1 MAIIYTYPV
10 ATPVLDDL
18 LLISDSNDGKKTKN
32 ITITSLKS
40 LINTQYT
47 LTSDQNGADVDV
59 KLNDNAGSVV
69 STVKLVKGSNVTLSN
84 SGSNITIS
92 STGGGGGGGSVDSV
106 TTTDGTFINL
116 TPNGA
121 ATGAVTVT
129 ADLSATGTTDSTTF
143 LRGDNT
149 WNVPPDTIYSLPLAA
164 NGTRGGLQIGYTQ
177 NAKNY
182 PLELSSEKGFVNV
195 PWTDTTYSDFVGATS
210 TTDGSNGLVPQ
221 PEAGDYQNFLRGDGT
236 WAAASGGSVTSVS
249 TNGGLDPGAPLSA
262 ALSLSISNPTTT
274 PNLVFGWEGA
284 STQYV
289 SGEGALV
296 TFPTVDNITSFTA
309 TQTSGNNT
317 DPNLTINDGTNFD
330 LQVKGSGGTTV
341 TRDSSGGFI
350 TIASTAPT
358 STPPAG
364 ASSQVQYNGGGT
376 PNVFAANNAFS
387 YNGAGL
393 VNVGDQG
400 NTAGRVDIAGAS
412 TSNGELRL
420 YCGAASGSSHSFNL
434 IGPDHSGATT
444 YSVKVPN
451 GSPGAINKILKVGT
465 YASGSPSLATLEW
478 VDLPTGTM
486 SSWTSKADSGT
497 DVTILNGYNFD
508 VAGGT
513 GINTVLTNPGAGS
526 VATVNLDNTTVTAG
540 SYTNTDI
547 TVDAQGRITAASNGT
562 AGGSAV
568 GSAGDVQYRGA
579 AAGSF
584 NASSENNFSV
594 SSSNALLKIGGSATT
609 INGTVQLH
617 GASVGENS
625 IAGNINF
632 VNPSGS
638 NIVSLQCF
646 SSSTSY
652 AITLPSASPGT
663 NNRILESNSSG
674 ALQWIDTPSG
684 GGGGGFPTSVT
695 TTIAN
700 PLVAGVLYLVASG
713 GSTLCNLPNGSS
725 GDVIGV
731 KWKSS
736 SFSTDSLQVRTQ
748 TGKKIDGTVRDTTG
762 LPLASVNNY
771 YEFVCDGTDWYI
783 K

>member
-149 WNVPPDTIYSLPLAA
+149 WAIPPDTIYSLPLAA
-164 NGTRGGLQIGYTQ
+164 NGTRGGLQIGYAQ

-195 PWTDTTYSDFVGATS
+195 PWTDTTYSVFSYNSGTPASSTS
-210 TTDGSNGLVPQ
+210 GLVPA
-221 PEAGDYQNFLRGDGT
+221 PTTSGDNAKFLRGDAT
-236 WAAASGGSVTSVS
+236 WQTISSSGGSVTEVS
-249 TNGGLDPGAPLSA
+249 STVGGTALDVNVT
-262 ALSLSISNPTTT
+262 NPTTT
-274 PNLVFGWEGA
+274 PALGFTWAGA

-289 SGEGALV
+289 TGEGNLT

-309 TQTSGNNT
+309 TQTSGT
-317 DPNLTINDGTNFD
+317 DADPNLTIADGTNWN

-341 TRDSSGGFI
+341 TRDSGGGFI

-387 YNGAGL
+387 YNGTGL
-393 VNVGDQG
+393 VSVGNQS
-400 NTAGRVDIAGAS
+400 NTAGRLDIAGADS
-412 TSNGELRL
+412 TNGELRL
-420 YCGAASGSSHSFNL
+420 YCGASSGSSHSFNL

-486 SSWTSKADSGT
+486 STWTSRADSGS
-497 DVTILNGYNFD
+497 DVAITNGFTFD

-513 GINTVLTNPGAGS
+513 GISTVLTNPGAGS
-526 VATVNLDNTTVTAG
+526 IATVNLDNTAVTAN
-540 SYTNTDI
+540 SYTNADI

-684 GGGGGFPTSVT
+684 GGGGFPTSVT

-713 GSTLCNLPNGSS
+713 GSTVCNLPNGSS

-748 TGKKIDGTVRDTTG
+748 TGKKIDGTVRDSTG

>member
-149 WNVPPDTIYSLPLAA
+149 WNVPPDTIYSLPTATSSILGGIKLFSNTEQTVVA
-164 NGTRGGLQIGYTQ
+164 NTVSSTASRTYGLQL
-177 NAKNY
+177 N
-182 PLELSSEKGFVNV
+182 SSDQAVVNV
-195 PWTDTTYSDFVGATS
+195 PWLNTTYSDFVGATS
-210 TTDGSNGLVPQ
+210 TTDGTNGLAPQ

-236 WAAASGGSVTSVS
+236 WAATSGGSVTSVS
-249 TNGGLDPGAPLSA
+249 TNGGLDPGSPLNA

-309 TQTSGNNT
+309 TQSSGTDT
-317 DPNLTINDGTNFD
+317 DPNLTIDDGTTFD
-330 LQVKGSGGTTV
+330 LQIKGSGGTSV
-341 TRDSSGGFI
+341 TRDSGGGFI
-350 TIASTAPT
+350 TITSTAPT

-376 PNVFAANNAFS
+376 PNVFAANSAFS
-387 YNGAGL
+387 YNGAGR
-393 VNVGDQG
+393 VSVGSQG
-400 NTAGRVDIAGAS
+400 VTAGRVDIAGADS
-412 TSNGELRL
+412 TNGELRL
-420 YCGAASGSSHSFNL
+420 YCGASAGSSHSFNL

-465 YASGSPSLATLEW
+465 YVSGSPSLATLEW

-486 SSWTSKADSGT
+486 SSWTSKADSGS
-497 DVTILNGYNFD
+497 DVTILNGYALD

-526 VATVNLDNTTVTAG
+526 VATVNLDNTAVTAG
-540 SYTNTDI
+540 SYTNADI
-547 TVDAQGRITAASNGT
+547 TVDAQGRITTASNGT
-562 AGGSAV
+562 GGS
-568 GSAGDVQYRGA
+568 
-579 AAGSF
+579 
-584 NASSENNFSV
+584 
-594 SSSNALLKIGGSATT
+594 
-609 INGTVQLH
+609 
-617 GASVGENS
+617 
-625 IAGNINF
+625 
-632 VNPSGS
+632 
-638 NIVSLQCF
+638 
-646 SSSTSY
+646 
-652 AITLPSASPGT
+652 
-663 NNRILESNSSG
+663 
-674 ALQWIDTPSG
+674 
-684 GGGGGFPTSVT
+684 GGFPTSVT

-713 GSTLCNLPNGSS
+713 GSTVCNLPNGSS

-748 TGKKIDGTVRDTTG
+748 TGKKIDGTVRDSTG